1 MRGRAAPS
9 APQPRGE
16 RRAAGR
22 DGAGGGGTRRPRP
35 RWASAGRPLW
45 EWGSEGAHLAAG
57 GTSDLQRGGKLGEM
71 DGEINAA
78 LLRAVLG
85 GFGVWGISGN
95 QGFRVA

>member
-1 MRGRAAPS
+1 M
-9 APQPRGE
+9 
-16 RRAAGR
+16 
-22 DGAGGGGTRRPRP
+22 
-35 RWASAGRPLW
+35 
-45 EWGSEGAHLAAG
+45 
-57 GTSDLQRGGKLGEM
+57 QRGGKLGEM